1 VDDPEP
7 LAAIDRSQTANA
19 SPYGNAE
26 PLKAEPIG
34 VYLYEGCPYHP
45 PYFSR
50 GKGDSMRFLTGFILG
65 IALTFVAAYVIDQRE
80 KSAEKKVV
88 NWDVVGEKV
97 DAATKD
103 AQQVWSDFTR
113 EITGP

>member
-1 VDDPEP
+1 MDDPEP
-7 LAAIDRSQTANA
+7 RAAIDRSQTANA
-19 SPYGNAE
+19 SPYANAE